1 MTGSFFAALAWE
13 ESKRSLFCKKAPQK
27 TFAPEPVLLKPPVP
41 PGQKSFLLLFFK
53 KEALSCLSVHA
64 AQASKPCLDDA
75 ATKRLQNN
83 HHFRD
88 TPMRDNSIHNLF
100 QVLTGQIH
108 DQLAL
113 GAGLRAVMVVLAWVL
128 FFGGLGIAAYC
139 WASDREQ
146 RSAHHLATFAMRF
159 LSAGMW
165 YLGTLWKMPW
175 PVAHGFKD
183 WLTNCVTY
191 SQFQWHAELMQFFLD
206 HIAIVDPLVCTLE
219 LGLAAS
225 FALGFAVRLSG
236 LVAALFI
243 FNLLIGLYNDPTEWV
258 WTYVGIMCAHGMFSA
273 SSAGRSLGLDYLLA
287 RRKVFAPCSRVARLH
302 ALVA

>member
-1 MTGSFFAALAWE
+1 MGGFTRTGSGAKVFCFFF
-13 ESKRSLFCKKAPQK
+13 SKKKCFLTGAFMRLRHQNHASTPPQ
-27 TFAPEPVLLKPPVP
+27 P
-41 PGQKSFLLLFFK
+41 
-53 KEALSCLSVHA
+53 
-64 AQASKPCLDDA
+64 DA
-75 ATKRLQNN
+75 YKIIINSGNTAM
-83 HHFRD
+83 RD
-88 TPMRDNSIHNLF
+88 TSIHNLF

-113 GAGLRAVMVVLAWVL
+113 GASLRAVMVLLAWVL

-191 SQFQWHAELMQFFLD
+191 SQFQWHADLMQFFLN

-236 LVAALFI
+236 AVAALFI

-273 SSAGRSLGLDYLLA
+273 SSAGRSLGLDHLLA
-287 RRKVFAPCSRVARLH
+287 RRKVFTPGSRVARLH